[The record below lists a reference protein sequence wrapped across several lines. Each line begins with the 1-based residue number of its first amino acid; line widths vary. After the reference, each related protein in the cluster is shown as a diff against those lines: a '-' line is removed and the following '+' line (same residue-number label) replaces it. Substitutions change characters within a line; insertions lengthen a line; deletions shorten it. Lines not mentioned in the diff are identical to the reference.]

1 MPRFRHVVVGAGV
14 PETTLSKLPVEVRV
28 VQADWLSTLALE
40 QLDKRRVCETQGFIS
55 VWGPWVDPE
64 FAPFHSFLMLL
75 VGCFAMF
82 HHCFIAAYRAPSS
95 RIKKNTNRY
104 PSVFFHFFAPMGWAM
119 ANNIDQQTQQNHV
132 VMGRKHFVSETQ
144 RAHDRWVR

>member
-40 QLDKRRVCETQGFIS
+40 QLDKRRVCEAQGFIS

-64 FAPFHSFLMLL
+64 FAPFHSFFMLL

-82 HHCFIAAYRAPSS
+82 HRCFIAAYRAPSS
-95 RIKKNTNRY
+95 RIKKTPTDTHRC
-104 PSVFFHFFAPMGWAM
+104 FFIFFAPMG
-119 ANNIDQQTQQNHV
+119 
-132 VMGRKHFVSETQ
+132 
-144 RAHDRWVR
+144 